1 MHLVPLHRSNVHAVR
16 RRGIAAGFVAAV
28 ILATNADWI
37 DAGAHPSPPA
47 AGDWALDPDF
57 QPTH

>member
-1 MHLVPLHRSNVHAVR
+1 MRP
-16 RRGIAAGFVAAV
+16 GFVAAV

-37 DAGAHPSPPA
+37 DAGAHPPPPA